1 MSQSVYLNLNTNFSN
16 DTAPNYSQY
25 FDNPLEIPKNSKVC
39 LYNAE
44 LKKAPITI
52 AEDQTF
58 KIFIDSATD
67 SSKAFVLHN
76 TDSSLVDN
84 NDLNNLTVDIK
95 KGNYSKRQFLDH
107 LQTQA
112 KASITANNG
121 DSNKPRI
128 PYKFCISNEN
138 DRIFAGLSPNFKTSD
153 FIGKGTSAE
162 FRNKNVSFTP
172 TSNVST
178 AIRVGVNASVNL
190 QNLDPAVLEAPVWAM
205 NQSAVNPLIFGRH
218 DNDKISKLQGN
229 IFFNM
234 FDSDKE
240 NTVQTQIGCCFLRT
254 SDVEAQQSSNGNLG
268 CVATSD
274 GLAQVPKSF
283 FGFQVVERFDDGGLD
298 TPDKNTPSRLQV
310 YGNYYGTDIGSTN
323 LQSMVKLYDV
333 EINSINEN
341 QRFGVSIYYENE
353 ENPID
358 LTANKFYFR
367 IHHILTSQDYI
378 TTPNQLNNVIF
389 DSKSVDYELPQALI
403 SQCFKYEQSGSMV
416 QPYYSGFV
424 PTFYAF
430 CENGRSRT
438 TGGAEEIGWADVSG
452 NYIYD
457 STQSIVDNRDTVG
470 LLKYSL
476 TDLGDDVKEVL
487 GNNEIVA
494 INPNGWDRVQTSD
507 FGITE
512 LYGDTTNYNI
522 ELSNLPIKAN
532 QSTESVNNNIGTTR
546 PIVFQVNNAFSGSIN
561 NVNSAEMIRSIY
573 PPQLK
578 ELSLNNVNPMKLNSI
593 NVKIKRAKDNAQA
606 TELTDAKLEII
617 IKE

>member
-153 FIGKGTSAE
+153 FIGKGTTPE

-457 STQSIVDNRDTVG
+457 STQSAVDNRDTVG

-476 TDLGDDVKEVL
+476 TDLGDDIKSVL
-487 GNNEIVA
+487 GNNEIKA
-494 INPNGWDRVQTSD
+494 INPNGWDRVQTPD

-512 LYGDTTNYNI
+512 LFGDTTNYNI
-522 ELSNLPIKAN
+522 ELSNLPIKSN

>member
-16 DTAPNYSQY
+16 DTAPNYTQY
-25 FDNPLEIPKNSKVC
+25 FDNPLEVPKNSKVC

-52 AEDQTF
+52 TEDQSF
-58 KIFIDSATD
+58 KLFIDSATNNAA
-67 SSKAFVLHN
+67 AFVLHN
-76 TDSSLVDN
+76 TDSSLVNN

-112 KASITANNG
+112 KASIKANND
-121 DSNKPRI
+121 DSSKPRI

-138 DRIFAGLSPNFKTSD
+138 DRIFAGLSPNFRTSD
-153 FIGKGTSAE
+153 FIGKGTTPE
-162 FRNKNVSFTP
+162 FRNKNVSFND

-178 AIRVGVNASVNL
+178 AVRVGVNAGVNL
-190 QNLDPAVLEAPVWAM
+190 ENTNPSVFEAPVWAM

-218 DNDKISKLQGN
+218 DNEKISKLQGN

-234 FDSDKE
+234 FDSAKD

-283 FGFQVVERFDDGGLD
+283 FGFQVVERYDDGGLD
-298 TPDKNTPSRLQV
+298 VPTKDSPSRLQV

-323 LQSMVKLYDV
+323 LESMVKLYDV

-367 IHHILTSQDYI
+367 IHHILTSLDYI

-403 SQCFKYEQSGSMV
+403 SQCFKYEQSGSMA
-416 QPYYSGFV
+416 QPYYRGFV

-457 STQSIVDNRDTVG
+457 STQSTVDNRDTVG

-476 TDLGDDVKEVL
+476 TDLGDDLQQVF
-487 GNNEIVA
+487 GNNQIVA

-522 ELSNLPIKAN
+522 ELSNLPIKSN
-532 QSTESVNNNIGTTR
+532 QSTESINNNIGTSR

-578 ELSLNNVNPMKLNSI
+578 ELSLNNVNPLKLNSI
-593 NVKIKRAKDNAQA
+593 NVKIKRAKDNSQA